1 LHGQARRNEEEA
13 LRQVS
18 NLSIF
23 PPSPHRPTSYQI
35 VLEADHRPF
44 SIVVAFCRGKPFA
57 LAGSFSAVGAP
68 NKNGTA
74 NDDDDSDDDDEN
86 TAPTPVIK
94 RTAATRMMEF

>member
-1 LHGQARRNEEEA
+1 
-13 LRQVS
+13 
-18 NLSIF
+18 
-23 PPSPHRPTSYQI
+23 
-35 VLEADHRPF
+35 
-44 SIVVAFCRGKPFA
+44 VVAFCRGKPFA